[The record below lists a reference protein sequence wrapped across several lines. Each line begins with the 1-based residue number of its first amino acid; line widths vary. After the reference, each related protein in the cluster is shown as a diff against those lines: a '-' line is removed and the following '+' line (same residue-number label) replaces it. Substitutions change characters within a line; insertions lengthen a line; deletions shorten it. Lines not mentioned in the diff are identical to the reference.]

1 MEQHEEVRALRQ
13 CMEHFLEE
21 RCAKKLA
28 QNKGA
33 SETKLD
39 EIRES
44 YRRETW
50 LARKARSAA
59 KIQVVTHCVKFIHS
73 QIEKKEKDDIS
84 EYHDTLE
91 TILPEG
97 LVGTPSLSNC
107 HPDFS
112 SNNNAENMPLFGFFQ
127 IEVNGKT
134 ILQRIKDN
142 DKNLLKAFSDNAE
155 LAESWMTAFRCMWE
169 GSRRPA
175 SHTLAK
181 QVYFPLEGGGYH
193 LLAPLFPTSLVQRVY
208 ETMREDRFGVKA
220 KEAREAHRAQR
231 FCTHGYGDYPR
242 LLVRRFGGTKPQNIS
257 QLNSERH
264 GESWLLASLPP
275 LRDTERVRLPL
286 GVKTVFGAPLNA
298 LPDVARARLR
308 LVGFLE
314 RAAGEYTNIRIR
326 DTRAALLDDLLT
338 AVVQWAARIRAEEP
352 GWSADAACRLPEAER
367 FWLDPRRGESDP
379 EWRERR
385 DATPWR
391 DALLETAAV
400 WCNDSLKTRKLP
412 MSDDEH
418 HLWKREIA
426 EALRQ
431 LEEGET
437 A

>member
-21 RCAKKLA
+21 RCAKELA
-28 QNKGA
+28 EKQKKG
-33 SETKLD
+33 TD
-39 EIRES
+39 EAGLSAVREK

-50 LARKARSAA
+50 LADAARRSSQ
-59 KIQVVTHCVKFIHS
+59 IRLVTHALKYDHPDARGS
-73 QIEKKEKDDIS
+73 SLYADDAAVPDG
-84 EYHDTLE
+84 Y
-91 TILPEG
+91 
-97 LVGTPSLSNC
+97 VGTASCPAIREDVVGNAAALDVFKFLCLEHDGKSL
-107 HPDFS
+107 
-112 SNNNAENMPLFGFFQ
+112 
-127 IEVNGKT
+127 
-134 ILQRIKDN
+134 LQRVLAHDAH
-142 DKNLLKAFSDNAE
+142 LLAAFSDDRE
-155 LAESWMTAFRCMWE
+155 QAESWMTAFRHMRE
-169 GSRRPA
+169 GDERPA

-275 LRDTERVRLPL
+275 LWDTERVRLPL

-326 DTRAALLDDLLT
+326 ETRAALLDDLLT

-352 GWSADAACRLPEAER
+352 GWSADASCRLPEAER

-400 WCNDSLKTRKLP
+400 WCNRELSTEKLP
-412 MSDDEH
+412 MGDEEQH
-418 HLWKREIA
+418 AWEREIA

>member
-13 CMEHFLEE
+13 CMENFLEE

-28 QNKGA
+28 EKKGA
-33 SETKLD
+33 SEAKLD

-44 YRRETW
+44 HHRETW
-50 LARKARSAA
+50 LSNAA
-59 KIQVVTHCVKFIHS
+59 KSAVQIQVVTHCVKFIHS

-107 HPDFS
+107 HSDFS
-112 SNNNAENMPLFGFFQ
+112 SNNNACNMPRFDFFQ
-127 IEVNGKT
+127 LEVNGKT
-134 ILQRIKDN
+134 ILQRIKEN

-193 LLAPLFPTSLVQRVY
+193 LLAPLFPTSLVQRVH
-208 ETMREDRFGVKA
+208 ESLREDRFGAKA
-220 KEAREAHRAQR
+220 REAREAHRAGR
-231 FCTHGYGDYPR
+231 FCAHGYGDYPR
-242 LLVRRFGGTKPQNIS
+242 LLVQKFGGTKPQNIS

-264 GESWLLASLPP
+264 GENWLLCSLPP
-275 LRDTERVRLPL
+275 LWDKERVRLPL
-286 GVKTVFGAPLNA
+286 DVKSVFGPPLNA
-298 LPDVARARLR
+298 LPEVARASRRLI
-308 LVGFLE
+308 GFLE
-314 RAAGEYTNIRIR
+314 RAAGDYTNIRIR
-326 DTRAALLDDLLT
+326 ETRAALLDDLLT
-338 AVVQWAARIRAEEP
+338 AVVQWAARIRQEEP
-352 GWSADAACRLPEAER
+352 GWSADAACRLPEEER
-367 FWLDPRRGESDP
+367 FWLDPRRGENDP

-385 DATPWR
+385 NGTPWR
-391 DALLETAAV
+391 DALLERAAV
-400 WCNDSLKTRKLP
+400 WCNREISTKKLP
-412 MSDDEH
+412 MGDEEQH
-418 HLWKREIA
+418 AWEKELA